1 MNSKILSPLKAKALI
16 QECDYANRA
25 ENFYE
30 AIKADLQRLVHPR
43 FRDYRRLDRAS
54 LMEMVDQIDTS
65 IKANSVV
72 IESKITEIE
81 ATAARKKGELIEL
94 RYVVVHAVTRTTFQ
108 LFSYRFRMTRKAFRM
123 ETRHLPV
130 RFTQHAAERLIER
143 LDDQK
148 EALKQIGRV
157 LLDRVVFT
165 RLVMDTAVCDY
176 GFQMPLP
183 ASDIGG
189 MLLGGFHSHNW
200 EDKGYEIK
208 GGMARQL
215 NDITSFW
222 EPGVMYTAITFIDF
236 SRMKPDQHE
245 LGYKV
250 ENWIESRRDQYDAL
264 TRATCWPEHLTAV
277 DEDID
282 ITEHLMGAMEYEA
295 NSIVRLK
302 KYYKTIRHKDRFSC
316 EIETNSPYQ
325 DTGEQFLSRMYAG

>member
-1 MNSKILSPLKAKALI
+1 MNSKILSPLKAKSLI

-25 ENFYE
+25 ETFYE

-43 FRDYRRLDRAS
+43 FRDYRRLDRSS
-54 LMEMVDQIDTS
+54 LMEMVGQIDAS
-65 IKANSVV
+65 IKANAVV

-81 ATAARKKGELIEL
+81 ATAARKKGELFEL

-130 RFTQHAAERLIER
+130 RFTQHAAERLIDR

-157 LLDRVVFT
+157 LLHRVAFT
-165 RLVMDTAVCDY
+165 RLVMDTAICDY

-189 MLLGGFHSHNW
+189 MLLGGYHSHNW
-200 EDKGYEIK
+200 QDKGYEIK
-208 GGMARQL
+208 AGMARHL
-215 NDITSFW
+215 NDISSFW
-222 EPGVMYTAITFIDF
+222 EQGVMYTAITFIDF
-236 SRMKPDQHE
+236 SLMKPDQHE
-245 LGYKV
+245 LGFKV
-250 ENWIESRRDQYDAL
+250 EEWIESRRSQYDAL

-277 DEDID
+277 EEDID
-282 ITEHLMGAMEYEA
+282 FTEHLMGALEYEA
-295 NSIVRLK
+295 NSIVRQK

-316 EIETNSPYQ
+316 EIDTNSPYQ
-325 DTGEQFLSRMYAG
+325 ETEQFLTRMYAG